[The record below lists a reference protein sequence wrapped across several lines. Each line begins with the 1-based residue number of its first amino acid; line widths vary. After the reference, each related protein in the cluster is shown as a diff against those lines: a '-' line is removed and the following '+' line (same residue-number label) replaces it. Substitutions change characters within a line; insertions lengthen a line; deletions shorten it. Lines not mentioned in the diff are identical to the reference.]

1 MLKQSIL
8 YGCVTWV
15 ILLLVSCGGKE
26 ELPSLTESYSYK
38 ESAPFGTQVMYR
50 QMNYYFY
57 RNDIQVRRTDLVK
70 SLATHYEDS
79 SSLYIDVS
87 RNFFVTKDEMN
98 TLFTFVSN
106 GNTAFIASQNIDSAF
121 LKELGLEQGDEDN
134 SPHFLF
140 SLDYT
145 SLKLQPAIFNDSN
158 NYAYYYLPF
167 GNIFSKYPE
176 EKAKILGTN
185 KKGSPN
191 FIVVF
196 YGRGRFYIHCEPRAF
211 SNYFLLQHKNY
222 QYLQQAFSFVPAVPE
237 HVYWDDYYNKRNY
250 PPSDKETKSGLAVLW
265 QYPAMAWALS
275 LVIALL
281 LLFILFDSKRRQRI
295 IKPLQPN
302 TNTSV
307 AFTETVS
314 RLYLQKKDNK
324 NIADKMITFFFEQVR
339 NQYFLHSNQLDE
351 AFTDTLSRKA
361 NVPKEDVAKLFG
373 SISWIQ
379 QSVQISD
386 HDLLTLNQQ
395 IQNFFKHKT

>member
-1 MLKQSIL
+1 MKQGLIYCSL
-8 YGCVTWV
+8 LFTMS
-15 ILLLVSCGGKE
+15 LLVSCGAKE
-26 ELPSLTESYSYK
+26 KLPSLSETYSYR
-38 ESAPFGTQVMYR
+38 ESIPFGTQVMFR
-50 QMNYYFY
+50 QMNYFFY
-57 RNDIQVRRTDLVK
+57 RNEIQVRKTNLVK
-70 SLATHYEDS
+70 TLAGNYDS
-79 SSLYIDVS
+79 ASLYIDVS
-87 RNFFVTKDEMN
+87 RNFFLTKDERN

-106 GNTAFIASQNIDSAF
+106 GNTAFIAAQNIDSSF
-121 LKELGLEQGDEDN
+121 LNELGLVQSTEMD
-134 SPHFLF
+134 SPEFLF
-140 SLDYT
+140 SLGYNT
-145 SLKLQPAIFNDSN
+145 LKLQQGVFSDSSS
-158 NYAYYYLPF
+158 YTYYYLPF
-167 GNIFSKYPE
+167 GNVFGKYPE
-176 EKAKILGTN
+176 EKAKVLGTN
-185 KKGSPN
+185 KKGTPD
-191 FIVVF
+191 FVLVF
-196 YGRGRFYIHCEPRAF
+196 YGRGRFYIHTEPRAF

-222 QYLQQAFSFVPAVPE
+222 EYLQQAFAFVPAVPE
-237 HVYWDDYYNKRNY
+237 HVYWDDFYNKRNY
-250 PPSDKETKSGLAVLW
+250 VPSDKEPKSGLAVLW

-275 LVIALL
+275 LVIGLL

-314 RLYLQKKDNK
+314 RLYLQKKDNR

-339 NQYFLHSNQLDE
+339 NQYFLHSNQLDD

-379 QSVQISD
+379 QSAQISD